1 MTFVTRM
8 GMNRN
13 TDKILLTFFT
23 VFYIVMSGCAQRT
36 VIPVLTAVICAGAGI
51 LTLNTRYR
59 IVSYVLAA
67 AAAIAGRPFECIA
80 IYIVYDMVSDTAYR
94 NRRECVMG
102 IAGIIL
108 IAVRY
113 MMYPGIEN
121 IIDDISSEPVMAV
134 ILSAGIFAAVYIAW
148 IDTQYEITKRAN
160 IRMRD
165 DTEEFRRNMT
175 EKNKLLRMQQDNE
188 IAVATLSERNRIARE
203 IHDNVGHLLSRAIIQ
218 MGALRT
224 INTDK
229 NMAAPLEQISATLSE
244 SMDNIRKSVHDL
256 HSESVNLE
264 QKLRDEISKEDNC
277 DVRLNYDV
285 INDMPVQAK
294 YSVISIVSEALHN
307 ISRHS
312 DATRADVTVTEH
324 PAFYQIVIKDN
335 GHPAA
340 VNETGIGI
348 HNMEARINELG
359 GTFMIDTHKGFRIF
373 ATIPIKERN

>member
-1 MTFVTRM
+1 
-8 GMNRN
+8 MNRN

-23 VFYIVMSGCAQRT
+23 VFYIVMSECTQRP

-324 PAFYQIVIKDN
+324 PAFYQIIINDN

-359 GTFMIDTHKGFRIF
+359 GTFTIDTHKGFRIF

>member
-1 MTFVTRM
+1 
-8 GMNRN
+8 MNRN

-23 VFYIVMSGCAQRT
+23 VLYIVMSECAQRP
-36 VIPVLTAVICAGAGI
+36 VISVLIAIICAGAGI

-59 IVSYVLAA
+59 ILSYVLGA
-67 AAAIAGRPFECIA
+67 AAAITGRPFECIT

-113 MMYPGIEN
+113 MMYPGTGSV
-121 IIDDISSEPVMAV
+121 IDDISDKPVPA
-134 ILSAGIFAAVYIAW
+134 IIFLAGMLAAAYIAW
-148 IDTQYEITKRAN
+148 IDTQYEITKQAN

-324 PAFYQIVIKDN
+324 PAFYQIVINDN

-340 VNETGIGI
+340 VNKTGIGI

>member
-1 MTFVTRM
+1 
-8 GMNRN
+8 
-13 TDKILLTFFT
+13 
-23 VFYIVMSGCAQRT
+23 
-36 VIPVLTAVICAGAGI
+36 
-51 LTLNTRYR
+51 
-59 IVSYVLAA
+59 
-67 AAAIAGRPFECIA
+67 
-80 IYIVYDMVSDTAYR
+80 
-94 NRRECVMG
+94 
-102 IAGIIL
+102 
-108 IAVRY
+108 
-113 MMYPGIEN
+113 
-121 IIDDISSEPVMAV
+121 
-134 ILSAGIFAAVYIAW
+134 
-148 IDTQYEITKRAN
+148 
-160 IRMRD
+160 
-165 DTEEFRRNMT
+165 MT

-244 SMDNIRKSVHDL
+244 SMDNISKSVHDL

-324 PAFYQIVIKDN
+324 PAFYQIVINDN